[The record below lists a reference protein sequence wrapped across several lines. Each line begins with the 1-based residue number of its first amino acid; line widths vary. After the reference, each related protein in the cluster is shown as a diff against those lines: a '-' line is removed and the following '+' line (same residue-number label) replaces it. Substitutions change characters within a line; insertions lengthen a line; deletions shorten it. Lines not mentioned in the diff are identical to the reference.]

1 MKKNVLQN
9 KYVDFSGGYFDRGG
23 VHWLLRDGLGS
34 VGMTVDGS
42 GQVEQHVQYYPY
54 GEPHREPQGQPYL
67 YGGKERRRFGG
78 LNDYDFHARFLN
90 PAAALWHAPDPHASR
105 YPWLSP
111 YAFCASNPV
120 RYSDPTGM
128 VISTMIDGVRYTY
141 ERGQQGWNFYSDGK
155 KYDGDNQYVSELLRS
170 LRTLQCKA
178 VGNALVRSLVEDTE
192 VITIRAPQDGE
203 PNHYLRETRTITW
216 DPNRAG
222 SCVVMENDGFA
233 YVAETSPFVSLAHEM
248 FHAESHLFGTEVKI
262 WGGTGDNMYITEEQ
276 YAVLGENYIRAEHEK
291 LLRVGYGITE
301 EMMLNHHA
309 TEYPYGSMQPMFY
322 EYEFNNWYFKNDMP
336 FISRLKR
343 RQHSRDNK

>member
-1 MKKNVLQN
+1 MGLKCCCVVLRRGLRA
-9 KYVDFSGGYFDRGG
+9 SGVRRALAAATVASAAAWCPVVLPGQEVVSPVRTD
-23 VHWLLRDGLGS
+23 LLRDGPGS
-34 VGMTVDGS
+34 VGMTVDNS
-42 GQVEQHVQYYPY
+42 GKVEQHVQYYPY

-155 KYDGDNQYVSELLRS
+155 IYDGDNQYVSELLRS
-170 LRTLQCKA
+170 LRTLKCKA

-203 PNHYLRETRTITW
+203 SNMYDHSSRTIVW
-216 DPNRAG
+216 DSNKKSWG
-222 SCVVMENDGFA
+222 NYTFDGGKW
-233 YVAETSPFVSLAHEM
+233 TL
-248 FHAESHLFGTEVKI
+248 
-262 WGGTGDNMYITEEQ
+262 Q
-276 YAVLGENYIRAEHEK
+276 RQ
-291 LLRVGYGITE
+291 YGIKQ
-301 EMMLNHHA
+301 N
-309 TEYPYGSMQPMFY
+309 
-322 EYEFNNWYFKNDMP
+322 
-336 FISRLKR
+336 
-343 RQHSRDNK
+343 